1 MEDYFDFYVITAHSD
16 SKRAI
21 KRIPNLQESEIFK
34 TYSVAG
40 NWTKPTY
47 IARLAYIDVMGTS
60 EAAKEKVDAVLES
73 LPKIDGVRYHTKYI
87 VRD

>member
-1 MEDYFDFYVITAHSD
+1 MQNYFDFYVITAHSD

-21 KRIPNLQESEIFK
+21 KKIPNLQESEIVT

-40 NWTKPTY
+40 RWTKPTY
-47 IARLAYIDVMGTS
+47 IARLAFINVMGVA
-60 EAAKEKVDAVLES
+60 EAARERVDAILAS

-87 VRD
+87 IRD

>member
-1 MEDYFDFYVITAHSD
+1 MEDYFDFYAITAHSD
-16 SKRAI
+16 SKRDI
-21 KRIPNLQESEIFK
+21 KRIPNLQESEIVT

-40 NWTKPTY
+40 KWTKPTY

-60 EAAKEKVDAVLES
+60 EAAREKVDAILAS

>member
-1 MEDYFDFYVITAHSD
+1 MQNYFDFYVITAHSD

-21 KRIPNLQESEIFK
+21 KKIPNLQESEIFK

-40 NWTKPTY
+40 RWTKPSY
-47 IARLAYIDVMGTS
+47 SARVAFIDVMGLAE
-60 EAAKEKVDAVLES
+60 EAKGKVDSVLES

>member
-1 MEDYFDFYVITAHSD
+1 MENYFDFYVITAHSD

-40 NWTKPTY
+40 RWTKPSY
-47 IARLAYIDVMGTS
+47 SARVAFIDIMGTS
-60 EAAKEKVDAVLES
+60 EAAKERVDAILAS